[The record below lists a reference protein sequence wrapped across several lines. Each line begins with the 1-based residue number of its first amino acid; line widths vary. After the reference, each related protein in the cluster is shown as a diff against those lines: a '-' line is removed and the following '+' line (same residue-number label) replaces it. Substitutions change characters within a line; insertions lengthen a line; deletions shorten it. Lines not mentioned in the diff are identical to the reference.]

1 MKGSHET
8 KSMSPRTPRRPF
20 GHLLPRGE
28 KRQQAAPASRS
39 ALPHPPARF
48 RHGRLPFVNACPG
61 ILGHRR
67 KRAHARHGRNR
78 HAARCL
84 GKKIS
89 TPSRPPRGAV
99 FLSAAR
105 ESPASPRTPH
115 RRAAPSPGRIASSHF
130 ASSARFRT
138 PATPRPPDHG
148 KKTTMRHSLWSR
160 PIKLVQIKT

>member
-1 MKGSHET
+1 MRGSHET

-67 KRAHARHGRNR
+67 KRAHARRGRNR

-99 FLSAAR
+99 FLSAAAPPR
-105 ESPASPRTPH
+105 AVGFPACRRIAAIPPG
-115 RRAAPSPGRIASSHF
+115 RAAQPCPRATAATHCIS
-130 ASSARFRT
+130 RFYFK
-138 PATPRPPDHG
+138 PCPPLLQIYHNPRLSIV
-148 KKTTMRHSLWSR
+148 KKE
-160 PIKLVQIKT
+160 